1 MSGPHDP
8 QDSDDSTKQWAP
20 SPPPSSGAE
29 QGPAPTQA
37 FGTPQQGQ
45 APGQSWAQQG
55 PGQPQQ
61 GQPQWG
67 QPQQGQ
73 PQQGQWGQQQP
84 GQPQGQ
90 QWGQQPGQQWGQ
102 PQQGQPQ
109 QGQWGQQ
116 QPGQPQGQQWG
127 QQPGQQ
133 WGQPQQGQPQQG
145 QPQQGQWGQQQ
156 PGQPQGQQWG
166 ATGANQWNA
175 GAPQTKSKTGLI
187 VGLAVAA
194 LVLIGAIIGAVLL
207 FGGTDTLDPEAA
219 QAGVEKV
226 LTESYGATDVSD
238 VQCPDGEEVKAG
250 NSFECTLT
258 VDGQFR
264 TVTLTF
270 TDDEGTYEV
279 SRPN

>member
-73 PQQGQWGQQQP
+73 PQQGQ
-84 GQPQGQ
+84 
-90 QWGQQPGQQWGQ
+90 

-116 QPGQPQGQQWG
+116 QPGQPQGQQW
-127 QQPGQQ
+127 
-133 WGQPQQGQPQQG
+133 
-145 QPQQGQWGQQQ
+145 
-156 PGQPQGQQWG
+156 
-166 ATGANQWNA
+166 TGANQWNA

>member
-45 APGQSWAQQG
+45 PAGQQWGQQG
-55 PGQPQQ
+55 QQTPGQPQQ

-67 QPQQGQ
+67 Q
-73 PQQGQWGQQQP
+73 QP
-84 GQPQGQ
+84 GQGQTPGQ
-90 QWGQQPGQQWGQ
+90 QWGQQPGQGQQWGQ

-109 QGQWGQQ
+109 
-116 QPGQPQGQQWG
+116 WG

-133 WGQPQQGQPQQG
+133 WGS
-145 QPQQGQWGQQQ
+145 
-156 PGQPQGQQWG
+156 
-166 ATGANQWNA
+166 TGASQWNA
-175 GAPQTKSKTGLI
+175 GAPQQKSKTGLI
-187 VGLAVAA
+187 VGLAVAG
-194 LVLIGAIIGAVLL
+194 LVVIGAIIGAVLL
-207 FGGTDTLDPEAA
+207 LGGNDTLDPEAA

-264 TVTLTF
+264 SVTVTF

>member
-45 APGQSWAQQG
+45 APGQSWAQQS

-90 QWGQQPGQQWGQ
+90 QW
-102 PQQGQPQ
+102 
-109 QGQWGQQ
+109 
-116 QPGQPQGQQWG
+116 
-127 QQPGQQ
+127 
-133 WGQPQQGQPQQG
+133 
-145 QPQQGQWGQQQ
+145 
-156 PGQPQGQQWG
+156 
-166 ATGANQWNA
+166 TGANQWNA

>member
-73 PQQGQWGQQQP
+73 PQQGQ
-84 GQPQGQ
+84 
-90 QWGQQPGQQWGQ
+90 
-102 PQQGQPQ
+102 PQ

-116 QPGQPQGQQWG
+116 QPGQPQGQQW
-127 QQPGQQ
+127 
-133 WGQPQQGQPQQG
+133 
-145 QPQQGQWGQQQ
+145 
-156 PGQPQGQQWG
+156 
-166 ATGANQWNA
+166 TGANQWNA

>member
-45 APGQSWAQQG
+45 PAGQQWGQQG
-55 PGQPQQ
+55 QQTPGQPQQ

-67 QPQQGQ
+67 Q
-73 PQQGQWGQQQP
+73 QP
-84 GQPQGQ
+84 GQ
-90 QWGQQPGQQWGQ
+90 GQQWGQ

-109 QGQWGQQ
+109 
-116 QPGQPQGQQWG
+116 WG

-133 WGQPQQGQPQQG
+133 WGS
-145 QPQQGQWGQQQ
+145 
-156 PGQPQGQQWG
+156 
-166 ATGANQWNA
+166 TGASQWNA
-175 GAPQTKSKTGLI
+175 GAPQQKSKTGLI
-187 VGLAVAA
+187 VGLAVAG
-194 LVLIGAIIGAVLL
+194 LVVIGAIIGAVLL
-207 FGGTDTLDPEAA
+207 LGGNDTLDPEAA

-264 TVTLTF
+264 SVTVTF

>member
-73 PQQGQWGQQQP
+73 PQQGQPQQGQPQQGQWGQQQP

-116 QPGQPQGQQWG
+116 QPGQPQGQQW
-127 QQPGQQ
+127 
-133 WGQPQQGQPQQG
+133 
-145 QPQQGQWGQQQ
+145 
-156 PGQPQGQQWG
+156 
-166 ATGANQWNA
+166 TGANQWNA

>member
-45 APGQSWAQQG
+45 APGQSWAQQS

-116 QPGQPQGQQWG
+116 QPGQPQGQQW
-127 QQPGQQ
+127 
-133 WGQPQQGQPQQG
+133 
-145 QPQQGQWGQQQ
+145 
-156 PGQPQGQQWG
+156 
-166 ATGANQWNA
+166 TGANQWNA

>member
-90 QWGQQPGQQWGQ
+90 QW
-102 PQQGQPQ
+102 
-109 QGQWGQQ
+109 
-116 QPGQPQGQQWG
+116 
-127 QQPGQQ
+127 
-133 WGQPQQGQPQQG
+133 
-145 QPQQGQWGQQQ
+145 
-156 PGQPQGQQWG
+156 
-166 ATGANQWNA
+166 TGANQWNA

>member
-45 APGQSWAQQG
+45 APGQSWAQQS

-61 GQPQWG
+61 GQPQWGQPQQGQPQQGQPQQG

-116 QPGQPQGQQWG
+116 QPGQPQGQQW
-127 QQPGQQ
+127 
-133 WGQPQQGQPQQG
+133 
-145 QPQQGQWGQQQ
+145 
-156 PGQPQGQQWG
+156 
-166 ATGANQWNA
+166 TGANQWNA

>member
-45 APGQSWAQQG
+45 PAGQQWGQQG
-55 PGQPQQ
+55 QQTPGQPQQ

-67 QPQQGQ
+67 Q
-73 PQQGQWGQQQP
+73 QP
-84 GQPQGQ
+84 GQGQTPGQ
-90 QWGQQPGQQWGQ
+90 QWGQQPGQGQQWGQ

-109 QGQWGQQ
+109 WGQ
-116 QPGQPQGQQWG
+116 PAQGQQWG
-127 QQPGQQ
+127 QQGQQTPGQPQQGQPQWGQQPGQGQQ
-133 WGQPQQGQPQQG
+133 WGQPQQGQPQ
-145 QPQQGQWGQQQ
+145 WGQQ
-156 PGQPQGQQWG
+156 PGQQWG
-166 ATGANQWNA
+166 STGASQWNA
-175 GAPQTKSKTGLI
+175 GAPQQKSKTGLI
-187 VGLAVAA
+187 VGLAVAG
-194 LVLIGAIIGAVLL
+194 LVVIGAIIGAVLL
-207 FGGTDTLDPEAA
+207 LGGNDTLDPEAA

-264 TVTLTF
+264 SVTVTF

>member
-55 PGQPQQ
+55 PGQTP
-61 GQPQWG
+61 
-67 QPQQGQ
+67 
-73 PQQGQWGQQQP
+73 
-84 GQPQGQ
+84 
-90 QWGQQPGQQWGQ
+90 QPGQQWGQ

-116 QPGQPQGQQWG
+116 P
-127 QQPGQQ
+127 
-133 WGQPQQGQPQQG
+133 
-145 QPQQGQWGQQQ
+145 
-156 PGQPQGQQWG
+156 GQQWG

-207 FGGTDTLDPEAA
+207 LGGTDTLDPEAA

-238 VQCPDGEEVKAG
+238 VRCPDGEEVKAG